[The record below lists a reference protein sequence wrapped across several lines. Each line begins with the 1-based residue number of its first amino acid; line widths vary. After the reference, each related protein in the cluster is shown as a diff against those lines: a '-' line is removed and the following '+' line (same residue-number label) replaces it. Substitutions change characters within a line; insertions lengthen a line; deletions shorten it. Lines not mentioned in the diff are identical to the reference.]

1 MLAFFLGDEFTVPPQ
16 SCVIIRDPAFLYTGG
31 ILWEACLASIWYGAL
46 ECRSSFSF
54 DIYLNILKEAR
65 RAAQRGMDVERV
77 DDRVKKAVALANQ
90 AANAARVA
98 AVKAVHR

>member
-1 MLAFFLGDEFTVPPQ
+1 MFTQ
-16 SCVIIRDPAFLYTGG
+16 YSAYYL
-31 ILWEACLASIWYGAL
+31 
-46 ECRSSFSF
+46 RSTSFIVLTLMF
-54 DIYLNILKEAR
+54 LKEAR
-65 RAAQRGMDVERV
+65 RAARKGMDVERV